1 MGSSGGDG
9 DNPEQIKDGDRAAE
23 QARFDALLEKERNIK

>member
-1 MGSSGGDG
+1 MGSSGGEG
-9 DNPEQIKDGDRAAE
+9 DDPDQIRDDDRAAE